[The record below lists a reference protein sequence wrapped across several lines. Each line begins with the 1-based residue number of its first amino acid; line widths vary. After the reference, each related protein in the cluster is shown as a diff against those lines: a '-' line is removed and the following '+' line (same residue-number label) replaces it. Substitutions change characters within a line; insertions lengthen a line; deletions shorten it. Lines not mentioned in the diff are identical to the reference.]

1 MADECLDIRRRDRE
15 KNEDGQRQPGL
26 AQRNT
31 LLRMARSSFDS
42 SEFAPWESILAQAGL
57 QVCRSRS
64 ATLSTFIESF
74 QQAHHELTGD
84 PPDTLRLAYRTNVA
98 DLDEMTYRERL
109 AEMRGAD
116 RQRTYTVRAADP
128 EAGQVT
134 IDFVTHGDQGL
145 AGPWAQRAQ
154 VGETITFR
162 GPGGAWHPE
171 EGYGHFVFA
180 GDESAAPA
188 IAAGVEKLPHGAT
201 ADVYLEIADA
211 DATFDMPEP
220 DGVHLHWIARDGA
233 THGTALSQ
241 AVREAGIPER
251 RTSWFI
257 HGVAE
262 MIKELRRHLFT
273 DHQIDRADVS
283 ISGYWRIGMTEDQ
296 WQASK
301 REFNA
306 ELDAAEGR

>member
-1 MADECLDIRRRDRE
+1 M
-15 KNEDGQRQPGL
+15 
-26 AQRNT
+26 
-31 LLRMARSSFDS
+31 S
-42 SEFAPWESILAQAGL
+42 APRP
-57 QVCRSRS
+57 VRT
-64 ATLSTFIESF
+64 ATV
-74 QQAHHELTGD
+74 TG
-84 PPDTLRLAYRTNVA
+84 V
-98 DLDEMTYRERL
+98 ERL
-109 AEMRGAD
+109 TPELVRISFHSPDLIGAELPHTDHYIKIEFGALVT
-116 RQRTYTVRAADP
+116 RTYTFRRIDTATGLFDV
-128 EAGQVT
+128 
-134 IDFVTHGDQGL
+134 DFVTHGDQGL

-171 EGYGHFVFA
+171 EGYEHFVFA

-188 IAAGVEKLPHGAT
+188 IAAGVEKLPAGAT

-211 DATFDMPEP
+211 AATFDFPQP
-220 DGVHLHWIARDGA
+220 DGVTLRWVPRDGA

-241 AVREAGIPER
+241 AVRARGIPQQ

-262 MIKELRRHLFT
+262 MIKELRRHLFAE
-273 DHQIDRADVS
+273 HQVNRGDVS

-306 ELDAAEGR
+306 ELDAAGL

>member
-1 MADECLDIRRRDRE
+1 VISSS
-15 KNEDGQRQPGL
+15 
-26 AQRNT
+26 
-31 LLRMARSSFDS
+31 ARKKRPARTATVTAVHRLTPDLVRISFDCP
-42 SEFAPWESILAQAGL
+42 ELIGAELPHTDHYIK
-57 QVCRSRS
+57 
-64 ATLSTFIESF
+64 ISF
-74 QQAHHELTGD
+74 G
-84 PPDTLRLAYRTNVA
+84 
-98 DLDEMTYRERL
+98 EMVT
-109 AEMRGAD
+109 
-116 RQRTYTVRAADP
+116 RTYTFRRIDTATGLFDV
-128 EAGQVT
+128 
-134 IDFVTHGDQGL
+134 DFVTHGDQGL

-154 VGETITFR
+154 VGEKITFR
-162 GPGGAWHPE
+162 GPGGAWHPGE
-171 EGYGHFVFA
+171 DYEHFVFA

>member
-1 MADECLDIRRRDRE
+1 MTAPAR
-15 KNEDGQRQPGL
+15 KNRP
-26 AQRNT
+26 
-31 LLRMARSSFDS
+31 ARTATVTGVERLTPELVRISFDC
-42 SEFAPWESILAQAGL
+42 PDLIG
-57 QVCRSRS
+57 
-64 ATLSTFIESF
+64 T
-74 QQAHHELTGD
+74 ELPHTDHYIKIVFG
-84 PPDTLRLAYRTNVA
+84 
-98 DLDEMTYRERL
+98 EMVT
-109 AEMRGAD
+109 
-116 RQRTYTVRAADP
+116 RTYTFRRIDTATGLFDV
-128 EAGQVT
+128 
-134 IDFVTHGDQGL
+134 DFVTHGDQGL

-188 IAAGVEKLPHGAT
+188 IAAGVEKLPEGAT
-201 ADVYLEIADA
+201 AEVFIEIADA
-211 DATFDMPEP
+211 DATFDMPQP
-220 DGVHLHWIARDGA
+220 AGVTLHWVTRDGA

-241 AVREAGIPER
+241 AVREVSTPDT
-251 RTSWFI
+251 RTGWFI

-262 MIKELRRHLFT
+262 MIKELRRHLF
-273 DHQIDRADVS
+273 IDRGVERGDVS